1 MPNDVIMPDA
11 DNDLLQRLS
20 LLMGREGVVEGR
32 RVRVVDVLRED
43 SCLVLSEIGADKMQ
57 ESLYGQARRRA
68 PRHFH
73 VPLRG
78 VVSTQLHP
86 VIRALLS
93 EEEQAML
100 LERLSM

>member
-1 MPNDVIMPDA
+1 MPDA
-11 DNDLLQRLS
+11 DNDLLERLS
-20 LLMGREGVVEGR
+20 LLIGREGVIENR
-32 RVRVVDVLRED
+32 RVRIVDVLREN

-78 VVSTQLHP
+78 VIGTQLHP

-93 EEEQAML
+93 EDEQTML
-100 LERLSM
+100 QKHLPAQ

>member
-1 MPNDVIMPDA
+1 MPDA
-11 DNDLLQRLS
+11 DNDLLERLS
-20 LLMGREGVVEGR
+20 LLIGREGVIENR
-32 RVRVVDVLRED
+32 RVRIVDVLREN

-78 VVSTQLHP
+78 VISTQLHP

-93 EEEQAML
+93 EDEQTML
-100 LERLSM
+100 QKHLPAQ

>member
-1 MPNDVIMPDA
+1 MPNA
-11 DNDLLQRLS
+11 SDLLLQHLS
-20 LLMGREGVVEGR
+20 TLIGREGIIENR
-32 RVRVVDVLRED
+32 RVRIVDVLREN

-78 VVSTQLHP
+78 VIGTQLHP

-93 EEEQAML
+93 EDEQAML
-100 LERLSM
+100 LKYLPAQ